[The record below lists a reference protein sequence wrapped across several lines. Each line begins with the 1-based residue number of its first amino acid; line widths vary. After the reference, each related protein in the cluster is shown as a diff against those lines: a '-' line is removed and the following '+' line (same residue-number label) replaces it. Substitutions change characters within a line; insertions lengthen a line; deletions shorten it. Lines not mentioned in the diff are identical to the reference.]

1 MVKKIGKY
9 FPVLIIIAAIFYFI
23 KTNTL
28 NDIWNSIVE
37 INLMISNEKAVLL
50 FLIYWVEITV
60 ILIFLDILIF
70 FFSVE
75 INCFAEEAAENFLK
89 KGRIR
94 SSILCIRLNYGI
106 KKLMFFL
113 KPKLIIISNSSDNN
127 NTVWNSITKGT
138 TKDFILSIVFSL
150 IKLPALFSMLLTF
163 ISLKYFDLNSIQEIW
178 NRFSSSNFDFWEYV
192 KLISPLI
199 TVILVIFIGYFTS
212 FRGNI
217 KRSISQAN
225 RKKMEVIIEE
235 QRELVEA
242 IGDSLY
248 SIASNLQYVINCQDL
263 VADIWIHGKYPNY
276 NDEKCKLWNNYK
288 DYSNHFEDIGELKT
302 ISQKFAELTSNGNG
316 DTFRV
321 FSRYNYDLLSLVADS
336 SRLDIERL
344 NREFFTKEGIK
355 TLIPDPEDFMSEYT
369 EEKERIQKER
379 DNYISMLPGTI
390 VDSLELLYKFCRYY
404 VKMNKLLNINSDK
417 MGRTLRMLTGKE

>member
-23 KTNTL
+23 KMNTL
-28 NDIWNSIVE
+28 NGIWNSIVE

-50 FLIYWVEITV
+50 FLIYWVEITA
-60 ILIFLDILIF
+60 ILIFLDMLIL

-75 INCFAEEAAENFLK
+75 INCSAQKVAENFLK
-89 KGRIR
+89 KGGIR

-106 KKLMFFL
+106 QKLMFFL
-113 KPKLIIISNSSDNN
+113 KPKLIISNSSDNN
-127 NTVWNSITKGT
+127 NIVWNSITKRT
-138 TKDFILSIVFSL
+138 TKDIILSIVFSL

-163 ISLKYFDLNSIQEIW
+163 ISLEYFDLNSIQEIW
-178 NRFSSSNFDFWEYV
+178 YRFSSSNFDFWEYA

-212 FRGNI
+212 FRGNV

-276 NDEKCKLWNNYK
+276 KDEKCRLWNNFN
-288 DYSNHFEDIGELKT
+288 DYINHFEDIAELKT
-302 ISQKFAELTSNGNG
+302 ISQKFAELNSNGNG

-336 SRLDIERL
+336 RRLDIERL

-404 VKMNKLLNINSDK
+404 VKMNKLLNIKSDK